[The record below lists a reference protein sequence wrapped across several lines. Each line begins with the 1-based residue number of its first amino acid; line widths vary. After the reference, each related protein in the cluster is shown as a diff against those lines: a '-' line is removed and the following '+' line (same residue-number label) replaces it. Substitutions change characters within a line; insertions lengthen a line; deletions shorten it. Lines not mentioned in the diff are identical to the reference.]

1 MDLGT
6 SLLMVLGTGLL
17 VVLLVQQLFRGT
29 HAKERK
35 KWLDRFKT
43 FPYQRKWYFLSTAE
57 RAFYEALQ
65 RAVGPDM
72 FIFSKARLFDFIW
85 VPIDQ
90 RYRRD
95 YLEQVLPYQ
104 VDFLLCD
111 FHTVAPRLVIEFEEE
126 GSPRLFEGPERDAFL
141 ESVLAASKIPFL
153 RVKAQE
159 GYDDVELGKLVR
171 KTIASEDSSAVPA
184 PASTTAPSA

>member
-1 MDLGT
+1 MDLAT
-6 SLLMVLGTGLL
+6 SLLMALGGGLL

-57 RAFYEALQ
+57 RAFYEALH

-95 YLEQVLPYQ
+95 YLEQVLPHQ

-111 FHTVAPRLVIEFEEE
+111 FHTVAPKLVIELEE
-126 GSPRLFEGPERDAFL
+126 GSPRLFEGPDRDAFL
-141 ESVLAASKIPFL
+141 ESVLGAAKIPFL
-153 RVKAQE
+153 RVTAQE

-171 KTIASEDSSAVPA
+171 KTIAAEDSSAVPA
-184 PASTTAPSA
+184 PPPTTASPA